1 MVAGNLVHK
10 LRSLMGGNAERVA
23 LTAKGV
29 EQLRGQLRECAEGLG
44 GEVSARGRAARL
56 AETYLRLND
65 EGRQRFLKLIAQLF

>member
-29 EQLRGQLRECAEGLG
+29 EQLRGQFQATAATGTRAGGSGSSASGCQAGYANRREIRRAG
-44 GEVSARGRAARL
+44 GQG
-56 AETYLRLND
+56 
-65 EGRQRFLKLIAQLF
+65 Q

>member
-44 GEVSARGRAARL
+44 GEGKPAR
-56 AETYLRLND
+56 
-65 EGRQRFLKLIAQLF
+65 